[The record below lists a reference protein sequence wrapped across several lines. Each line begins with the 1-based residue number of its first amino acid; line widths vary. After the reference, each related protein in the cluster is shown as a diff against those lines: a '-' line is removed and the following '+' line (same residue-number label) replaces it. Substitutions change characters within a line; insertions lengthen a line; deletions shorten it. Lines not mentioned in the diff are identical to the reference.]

1 MQPERKLNLQEQLGI
16 LARLDFEEI
25 YNAGLHAVYANS
37 QSHRIV
43 IHLTKRWDVP
53 FNDFARQ
60 LAAVGISRVE
70 VEAALESLYSDH

>member
-1 MQPERKLNLQEQLGI
+1 MGSEGKLNLQEQLGI

-25 YNAGLHAVYANS
+25 YNPGLYAVYANS
-37 QSHRIV
+37 QNHRIV
-43 IHLTKRWDVP
+43 ISLTEMWDVP

-60 LAAVGISRVE
+60 LDVIGISRAE